1 MLLFL
6 LNNTVGRIVE
16 FEMAKND
23 IGDLLAKWEETYKKG
38 LLSFWILLL
47 LYERPSYPYEMSAE
61 VAKISQ
67 GTISVDDNS
76 IYRALNRFEA
86 VGIVRSELQQSS
98 TGPQR
103 KYYSL
108 TDIGKDLL
116 AQFIQRNIQ
125 VFETP
130 FVAKRIAAVLHG
142 PVQATRRN
150 DGN

>member
-1 MLLFL
+1 MANDDIAEL
-6 LNNTVGRIVE
+6 LN
-16 FEMAKND
+16 
-23 IGDLLAKWEETYKKG
+23 KWEETYKKG

-47 LYERPSYPYEMSAE
+47 LYERPTYPYEMSAE

-76 IYRALNRFEA
+76 IYRALNRFES
-86 VGIVRSELQQSS
+86 VGIVKSELQQSS

-108 TDIGKDLL
+108 TATGKVLL
-116 AQFIQRNIQ
+116 TEFIQRNIQ

-130 FVAKRIAAVLHG
+130 FVSERIVAVLQNSS
-142 PVQATRRN
+142 QAK
-150 DGN
+150 

>member
-1 MLLFL
+1 VE
-6 LNNTVGRIVE
+6 LNVTN
-16 FEMAKND
+16 ND
-23 IGDLLAKWEETYKKG
+23 IGELLNKWEETYKKG

-76 IYRALNRFEA
+76 IYRALNRFES
-86 VGIVRSELQQSS
+86 VGIVQSELQQSN

-103 KYYSL
+103 RYYSL
-108 TDIGKDLL
+108 TSKGKTLL
-116 AQFIQRNIQ
+116 TEFIQRNIQ

-130 FVAKRIAAVLHG
+130 SVSERITTVLQNSGQAK
-142 PVQATRRN
+142 
-150 DGN
+150 

>member
-1 MLLFL
+1 MNNTKGILDESKMTTNDISAL
-6 LNNTVGRIVE
+6 LN
-16 FEMAKND
+16 
-23 IGDLLAKWEETYKKG
+23 KWEETYKKG

-76 IYRALNRFEA
+76 IYRALNRFEST
-86 VGIVRSELQQSS
+86 GIVKSELQQSN

-103 KYYSL
+103 RYYSL
-108 TDIGKDLL
+108 TNTGKTLL
-116 AQFIQRNIQ
+116 TEFIKRNIQ

-130 FVAKRIAAVLHG
+130 SVSERIATVLQNSTQ
-142 PVQATRRN
+142 PK
-150 DGN
+150 

>member
-1 MLLFL
+1 
-6 LNNTVGRIVE
+6 
-16 FEMAKND
+16 MANAD
-23 IGDLLAKWEETYKKG
+23 ISDLLTKWEENYKKG

-76 IYRALNRFEA
+76 MYRALNRFES
-86 VGIVRSELQQSS
+86 VGIVKSELQQSN

-103 KYYSL
+103 RYYHL
-108 TDIGKDLL
+108 TNTGKALL
-116 AQFIQRNIQ
+116 TEFIQRNIL

-130 FVAKRIAAVLHG
+130 SVSERIATVLQNSG
-142 PVQATRRN
+142 QAK
-150 DGN
+150 

>member
-1 MLLFL
+1 MVNSDVSDL
-6 LNNTVGRIVE
+6 LN
-16 FEMAKND
+16 
-23 IGDLLAKWEETYKKG
+23 KWEETYKKG

-47 LYERPSYPYEMSAE
+47 LYERASYPYEMSAE
-61 VAKISQ
+61 VSKISQ

-76 IYRALNRFEA
+76 IYRALNRFES

-108 TDIGKDLL
+108 TNMGKTLL
-116 AQFIQRNIQ
+116 TEFIQRNIQ

-130 FVAKRIAAVLHG
+130 SVSERIVTVL
-142 PVQATRRN
+142 QNSSQTR
-150 DGN
+150 

>member
-1 MLLFL
+1 MADDIGEL
-6 LNNTVGRIVE
+6 LN
-16 FEMAKND
+16 
-23 IGDLLAKWEETYKKG
+23 KWEENYKKG

-67 GTISVDDNS
+67 GSISVDDNS
-76 IYRALNRFEA
+76 IYRALNRFES

-103 KYYSL
+103 RYYSI
-108 TDIGKDLL
+108 TDKGKNLL
-116 AQFIQRNIQ
+116 VEFIQRNIQ

-130 FVAKRIAAVLHG
+130 SVSERIVAVLQNSS
-142 PVQATRRN
+142 PVQ
-150 DGN
+150 

>member
-1 MLLFL
+1 MV
-6 LNNTVGRIVE
+6 N
-16 FEMAKND
+16 ND
-23 IGDLLAKWEETYKKG
+23 ISDLLSKWEETYKKG

-76 IYRALNRFEA
+76 IYRALNRFES
-86 VGIVRSELQQSS
+86 VGIVQSELQQSS
-98 TGPQR
+98 AGPQR

-108 TDIGKDLL
+108 TNTGKTLL
-116 AQFIQRNIQ
+116 AEFTKRNIQ

-130 FVAKRIAAVLHG
+130 SVSERIINIL
-142 PVQATRRN
+142 QNSSQTE
-150 DGN
+150 

>member
-1 MLLFL
+1 MT
-6 LNNTVGRIVE
+6 NN
-16 FEMAKND
+16 N
-23 IGDLLAKWEETYKKG
+23 IGDLLNKWEETYKKG

-76 IYRALNRFEA
+76 IYRALNRFES
-86 VGIVRSELQQSS
+86 VGIVKSELQQSN

-103 KYYSL
+103 RYSSL
-108 TDIGKDLL
+108 TNTGKALL
-116 AQFIQRNIQ
+116 TQFIQRNIQ

-130 FVAKRIAAVLHG
+130 SVSERITAVLQNSG
-142 PVQATRRN
+142 QAQ
-150 DGN
+150 

>member
-1 MLLFL
+1 MT
-6 LNNTVGRIVE
+6 NN
-16 FEMAKND
+16 K
-23 IGDLLAKWEETYKKG
+23 IGDLLNKWEETYKKG

-76 IYRALNRFEA
+76 IYRALNRFEST
-86 VGIVRSELQQSS
+86 GIVKSELQQSS

-103 KYYSL
+103 RYYSL
-108 TDIGKDLL
+108 TNTGKALL
-116 AQFIQRNIQ
+116 TEFIQRNIQ

-130 FVAKRIAAVLHG
+130 SVSERIATVL
-142 PVQATRRN
+142 QNSSQTK
-150 DGN
+150 

>member
-1 MLLFL
+1 
-6 LNNTVGRIVE
+6 
-16 FEMAKND
+16 MANPD
-23 IGDLLAKWEETYKKG
+23 SSDLLIKWEETYKKG

-86 VGIVRSELQQSS
+86 VGIVRSELQQSN

-103 KYYSL
+103 RYYNL
-108 TDIGKDLL
+108 THTGKTLL

-125 VFETP
+125 VFEVFETP
-130 FVAKRIAAVLHG
+130 SVSERITKVLE
-142 PVQATRRN
+142 
-150 DGN
+150 DGNPAN

>member
-1 MLLFL
+1 
-6 LNNTVGRIVE
+6 
-16 FEMAKND
+16 MAKDD
-23 IGDLLAKWEETYKKG
+23 IGDLLNKWEETYKKG

-76 IYRALNRFEA
+76 IYRALNRFESA
-86 VGIVRSELQQSS
+86 RIVKSELQQSS

-103 KYYSL
+103 RYYSL
-108 TDIGKDLL
+108 TNTGKTLL
-116 AQFIQRNIQ
+116 SEFIQRNIQ

-130 FVAKRIAAVLHG
+130 SVSERIAKLL
-142 PVQATRRN
+142 QNSDQTK
-150 DGN
+150 

>member
-1 MLLFL
+1 MLLYLMNNTNGILVEPKMTNNDISDL
-6 LNNTVGRIVE
+6 LN
-16 FEMAKND
+16 
-23 IGDLLAKWEETYKKG
+23 KWEETYKKG

-76 IYRALNRFEA
+76 IYRALNRFETA
-86 VGIVRSELQQSS
+86 GIVKSELQQSS

-103 KYYSL
+103 RYYGL
-108 TDIGKDLL
+108 TNTGKTLL
-116 AQFIQRNIQ
+116 TEFIQRNIQ

-130 FVAKRIAAVLHG
+130 SVSERIVAVLQNSN
-142 PVQATRRN
+142 QAK
-150 DGN
+150 

>member
-6 LNNTVGRIVE
+6 LNNTYGVLAE
-16 FEMAKND
+16 FNMANDD
-23 IGDLLAKWEETYKKG
+23 IGELLNKWEETYKKG

-61 VAKISQ
+61 VVKISQ

-76 IYRALNRFEA
+76 VYRALNRFEL
-86 VGIVRSELQQSS
+86 VGIVKSELQQSN

-103 KYYSL
+103 RYYSL
-108 TDIGKDLL
+108 TIKGKTLL
-116 AQFIQRNIQ
+116 TEFIQRNIH

-130 FVAKRIAAVLHG
+130 SVSERISALLQDTS
-142 PVQATRRN
+142 PTKS
-150 DGN
+150 

>member
-6 LNNTVGRIVE
+6 LNNTIGILVE
-16 FEMAKND
+16 LNVANNGG
-23 IGDLLAKWEETYKKG
+23 GDLLTKWEETYKKG

-47 LYERPSYPYEMSAE
+47 LYERPSYPYEMSVE

-76 IYRALNRFEA
+76 IYRALNRFEL
-86 VGIVRSELQQSS
+86 VGIVKSELQQSS

-103 KYYSL
+103 RYYSL
-108 TDIGKDLL
+108 TTSGKALL
-116 AQFIQRNIQ
+116 TEFIQRNIQ

-130 FVAKRIAAVLHG
+130 SVAERIATVLENSSR
-142 PVQATRRN
+142 A
-150 DGN
+150 D

>member
-1 MLLFL
+1 MNNTNGILVEPKMTTNDISDL
-6 LNNTVGRIVE
+6 LN
-16 FEMAKND
+16 
-23 IGDLLAKWEETYKKG
+23 KWEETYKKG

-76 IYRALNRFEA
+76 IYRALNRFETA
-86 VGIVRSELQQSS
+86 GIVKSELQQSS

-103 KYYSL
+103 RYYGL
-108 TDIGKDLL
+108 TNTGKTLL
-116 AQFIQRNIQ
+116 TEFIQRNIQ

-130 FVAKRIAAVLHG
+130 SVSERIVAVLQNSN
-142 PVQATRRN
+142 QAK
-150 DGN
+150 